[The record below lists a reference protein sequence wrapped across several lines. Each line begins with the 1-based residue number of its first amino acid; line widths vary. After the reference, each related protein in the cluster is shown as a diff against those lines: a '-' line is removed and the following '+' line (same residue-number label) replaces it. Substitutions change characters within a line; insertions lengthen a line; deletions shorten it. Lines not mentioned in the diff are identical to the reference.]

1 MAHPIQKKRGGVV
14 SFDFPGVHSHDV
26 GTILDREGVAI
37 RAGHHCCQV
46 LMRKLDISGTAR
58 ASFYLYN
65 TKEEVDTLV
74 AALAEAERLFGA
86 GVR

>member
-1 MAHPIQKKRGGVV
+1 
-14 SFDFPGVHSHDV
+14 
-26 GTILDREGVAI
+26 
-37 RAGHHCCQV
+37 
-46 LMRKLDISGTAR
+46 MRKLDISGTAR

-65 TKEEVDTLV
+65 TKEEVDALV